1 MERIISNLK
10 KLVSINSIYPNE
22 YEVSQFLFD
31 YLKEKNFKVEKLFLT
46 PNRFNVIAEK
56 GSGNNSFLLYAHT
69 DTVPLY
75 GKWDFIGFNLTIKNK
90 KAIGLGSADMKGGI
104 SAILESID
112 GFLPKNFK
120 LKVCFAVDEE
130 NFSEGAFHLEKTSWL
145 DDVKGILVPES
156 CLPASKSKKAERFI
170 SIGRKGRT
178 VLTIKIKGLSAH
190 GVEKSKGINAIEEG
204 STLINFLKNDFP
216 LTDNKNMGKSD
227 FFVRRFEGKSTS
239 LSIPDYAEIEL
250 DFHLVSPD
258 TSEKIKKQVV
268 DFISNL
274 KMKSA
279 LKADYEVIFSPRPT
293 PFLEPFEFDKDEPF
307 LKTVIDAMYEVYGE
321 VFFNYG
327 QSVADENVF
336 GIKGIPT
343 FTVGPLGDNHH
354 SANEWVDLDS
364 LKNLAKVYRK
374 VLEKLDLD
382 SGYVD
387 VGLKPTSTIPTVIY
401 APQKHNKNLYQNK
414 LTRLKGYDYSKA
426 GAYYVTI
433 CTHKSENLFGE
444 IKNGEMILNEYGQIV
459 YDCWFDLLSHYH
471 NIELDFFVIMPNH
484 FHCIVMIVGVDCVG
498 VGFVGVGF
506 KPTPTEMVKNK
517 KNHALPEIIR
527 ALKTFSA
534 RKINELRATK
544 GSKVWQRNYYEH
556 IIRNEKSLEKIREYI
571 VNNTNN
577 WNGLL

>member
-75 GKWDFIGFNLTIKNK
+75 GKWDFIGFDLTIKNK
-90 KAIGLGSADMKGGI
+90 KAIGLGSTDMKGGI
-104 SAILESID
+104 SSILESID
-112 GFLPKNFK
+112 GFLPENFK

-130 NFSEGAFHLEKTSWL
+130 NFSEGAFHLAKTSWL

-258 TSEKIKKQVV
+258 TSEKIKKQVA
-268 DFISNL
+268 DFIANL
-274 KMKSA
+274 KTKST
-279 LKADYEVIFSPRPT
+279 LKADYEVVFSPRPT

-307 LKTVIDAMYEVYGE
+307 LKTIIEAMYEVYGE

-336 GIKGIPT
+336 GIRGIPT

-364 LKNLAKVYRK
+364 LKNLAKVYRNI
-374 VLEKLDLD
+374 LEKLDFCNYSVGD
-382 SGYVD
+382 
-387 VGLKPTSTIPTVIY
+387 GLKPSPTTIPVSK
-401 APQKHNKNLYQNK
+401 KHNKNLYQNK
-414 LTRLKGYDYSKA
+414 LTRLKGYDYSKS
-426 GAYYVTI
+426 GVYYVTI
-433 CTHKSENLFGE
+433 CTHKSEHLFGE

-484 FHCIVMIVGVDCVG
+484 FHCIVMIVDDAL
-498 VGFVGVGF
+498 
-506 KPTPTEMVKNK
+506 KPSSTNIKNY
-517 KNHALPEIIR
+517 ALPEIIR

-534 RKINELRATK
+534 KKINELRSTK

-556 IIRNEKSLEKIREYI
+556 IIRNEKSLNKIREYI
-571 VNNTNN
+571 VNNPNN